1 MDTPASISCPVCR
14 RPLAI
19 RASGAVPVEAVASAD
34 VFMTLPYRVSS
45 TARWV
50 CGEHGDMG
58 RVVVAVVDDH
68 VEFVTFLPR
77 ET

>member
-1 MDTPASISCPVCR
+1 
-14 RPLAI
+14 
-19 RASGAVPVEAVASAD
+19 VPVEAVASAD
-34 VFMTLPYRVSS
+34 VFMALPYRISS

-50 CGEHGDMG
+50 CREHGDMG

-68 VEFVTFLPR
+68 VEFVTLLLR